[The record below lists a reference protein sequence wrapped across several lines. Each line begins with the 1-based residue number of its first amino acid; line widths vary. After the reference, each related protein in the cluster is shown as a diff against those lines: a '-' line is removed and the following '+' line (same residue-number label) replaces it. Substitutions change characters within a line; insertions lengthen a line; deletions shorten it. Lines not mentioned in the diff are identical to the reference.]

1 MTFRI
6 RIARPWIHA
15 LLIAASFYAAYL
27 IRLKTDLIPFVQLG
41 IPPISMDEML
51 IYGIIAIITFWLFA
65 MFRKLYDLSKIPHNY
80 FTILAKVWLYR
91 LVVMT
96 FIAYFG
102 QWFIFVGGISRFIII
117 TGAVI
122 TGIVIALFDLWRNR
136 LEKRSLR
143 RNPKRILVISNNRTK
158 AEEIIEKLQYN
169 DRDAEIITID
179 HREKQ
184 NHNDYHTT
192 LAIGIIQPKILQNIM
207 DTIRLSKSRFLHL
220 AEWYFLED
228 VIYTTE
234 TLWPIVALEYK
245 HSTLEWRSRVFKR
258 IFDITFSLFV
268 IILTSPVMIVAA
280 IAIKITSR
288 GPVLYIQ
295 KRVGEHGKLFTFLKF
310 RTMYTHLST
319 GAWFGWEEANKL
331 YQDLIQKANTRD
343 GVIPKIANDP
353 RITPIGRFL
362 RATSID
368 ELPQFFLSLRGTMS
382 VVWPRP
388 HLPNEVEKYD
398 IRHTRLLSIKPG
410 ITGYAQIFG
419 RHKLNFDQEAK
430 LDLYYIQNRSVRLD
444 LYVII
449 MTIKVLFQG
458 K

>member
-1 MTFRI
+1 MTLRI
-6 RIARPWIHA
+6 RIIRPIFHMMI
-15 LLIAASFYAAYL
+15 IAWAFYAAYL

-41 IPPISMDEML
+41 IPPIPLQES
-51 IYGIIAIITFWLFA
+51 IVYGAIAIVSFWVFG
-65 MFRKLYDLSKIPHNY
+65 MIKHLYTLTKSVHNY
-80 FTILAKVWLYR
+80 FTTLSKVRLYWI
-91 LVVMT
+91 VVIT
-96 FIAYFG
+96 FIAYFW
-102 QWFIFVGGISRFIII
+102 QWFIFVGGISRFIIVAWWI
-117 TGAVI
+117 
-122 TGIVIALFDLWRNR
+122 IAGVTVVLFDLLRNR
-136 LEKRSLR
+136 VEKRSLR
-143 RNPKRILVISNNRTK
+143 RSKKKILIISDNKEK
-158 AEEIIEKLQYN
+158 AEEIVEKLKYN
-169 DRDAEIITID
+169 DRQAQIITTKSWNKIN
-179 HREKQ
+179 K
-184 NHNDYHTT
+184 NDYHTT
-192 LAIGIIQPKILQNIM
+192 LAIWSIQPRMLQNIM
-207 DTIRLSKSRFLHL
+207 DSIRLSNNRFLHV

-228 VIYTTE
+228 IVYTTE

-245 HSTLEWRSRVFKR
+245 HSTLDGRSRIFKR
-258 IFDITFSLFV
+258 LFDIIFSLAV
-268 IILTSPVMIVAA
+268 IIATSPLMILTA

-288 GPVLYIQ
+288 GPIFYTQ
-295 KRVGEHGKLFTFLKF
+295 KRVGEHGKSIQFIKF

-319 GAWFGWEEANKL
+319 GDWFGGEQANKI
-331 YQDLIQKANTRD
+331 YEDLIKKSNTRQW
-343 GVIPKIANDP
+343 VIPKIANDP

-368 ELPQFFLSLRGTMS
+368 EIPQFFLSLRWTMS

-388 HLPNEVEKYD
+388 HLPTEVENYD
-398 IRHTRLLSIKPG
+398 IRHTRLLSIKPW

>member
-6 RIARPWIHA
+6 RIARPWLHA
-15 LLIAASFYAAYL
+15 ILIAASFYAAYL

-41 IPPISMDEML
+41 IPPIAMNEML
-51 IYGIIAIITFWLFA
+51 IYGIIAIIIFWLFS
-65 MFRKLYDLSKIPHNY
+65 MVKKLYDLNKIPHNY
-80 FTILAKVWLYR
+80 FTLLTKVWLYW

-102 QWFIFVGGISRFIII
+102 QGFIFIGGISRFIII
-117 TGAVI
+117 TGAAI
-122 TGIVIALFDLWRNR
+122 TGIIIASFDRWRNHI
-136 LEKRSLR
+136 EKRFLR
-143 RNPKRILVISNNRTK
+143 RSPKKILLISDNREK
-158 AEEIIEKLQYN
+158 AEEIIEKLQYH
-169 DRDAEIITID
+169 DRDAEIITIKNRD
-179 HREKQ
+179 KH
-184 NHNDYHTT
+184 NHNSYHTI
-192 LAIGIIQPKILQNIM
+192 LAIGIIQPRILQNIM

-228 VIYTTE
+228 IVYTTE

-245 HSTLEWRSRVFKR
+245 DSTLDGRSRVFKR
-258 IFDITFSLFV
+258 IFDIGFSLFV
-268 IILTSPVMIVAA
+268 IIISSPIMLLVALVIKLTSP
-280 IAIKITSR
+280 
-288 GPVLYIQ
+288 GPVFYVQ
-295 KRVGEHGKLFTFLKF
+295 KRVGKHGRPFTFLKF

-319 GAWFGWEEANKL
+319 GPWFGWDHANKL
-331 YQDLIQKANTRD
+331 YQELIQKANTRQW
-343 GVIPKIANDP
+343 VIPKIANDP
-353 RITPIGRFL
+353 RITPIGKFL
-362 RATSID
+362 RKTSID
-368 ELPQFFLSLRGTMS
+368 ELPQFFLSLRGTIS

-388 HLPNEVEKYD
+388 HLPNEVENYD

-430 LDLYYIQNRSVRLD
+430 LDLYYIQHRSIRLD

-449 MTIKVLFQG
+449 MTIKVLFQW